1 MSSNSKFNQIDLKNF
16 FYDGRNDLIDNKFY
30 DLNDLYNTED
40 EKAFKKEVRDN
51 WKNLL
56 FYLIYSIIY
65 YSFDLKCLKYMLEEC
80 DLDLKEISKDM
91 YSVIDFDWVF
101 EKHFEM
107 ATYLLSKLN
116 GR

>member
-1 MSSNSKFNQIDLKNF
+1 
-16 FYDGRNDLIDNKFY
+16 
-30 DLNDLYNTED
+30 
-40 EKAFKKEVRDN
+40 
-51 WKNLL
+51 
-56 FYLIYSIIY
+56 
-65 YSFDLKCLKYMLEEC
+65 MLEEC